1 MKTKGSRLYPFPEY
15 STMNHVSGYSKDCR
29 THTNTHIYIYKEA
42 CKLVCLWIQLVYH
55 RAEVMAYD
63 SLKAA
68 TNNSRAFHIQTFKV
82 ILASLV
88 SASHRP

>member
-1 MKTKGSRLYPFPEY
+1 VATAKIAG
-15 STMNHVSGYSKDCR
+15 H
-29 THTNTHIYIYKEA
+29 THTHTHIYIYKEA

-88 SASHRP
+88 SASHRPWPMPCDKRVALP